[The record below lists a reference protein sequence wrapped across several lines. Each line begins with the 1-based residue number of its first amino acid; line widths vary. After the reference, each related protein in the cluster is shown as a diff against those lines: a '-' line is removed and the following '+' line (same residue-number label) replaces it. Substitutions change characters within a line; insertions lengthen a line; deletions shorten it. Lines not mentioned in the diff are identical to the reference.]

1 MDGWMATEGGRLY
14 LATIR
19 GREGEKNQMVPSRL
33 GGREKTGRA
42 WGLRQRQQ
50 KKKKKGQV

>member
-1 MDGWMATEGGRLY
+1 MDGWMEGHGRRPPLFGHDSREGGGGVRN
-14 LATIR
+14 
-19 GREGEKNQMVPSRL
+19 K
-33 GGREKTGRA
+33 GREKTGRA